1 MTRSHRQERITKKSK
16 YGEYEIL
23 KWVWFCLSE
32 KLAGYRGVLLELLQK
47 VGVKI
52 GDQIRIKRNGEI
64 YEGILM
70 PRSELGDEKHIE
82 IKLRTGYNIG
92 IHVSPTIKIEKLGE
106 GANPT
111 FTQPSLPS
119 EKPGLPK
126 VSIISTGGTIA
137 SRVDYRT
144 GAVRPALSAS
154 DLYAVVPELSEI
166 AVVKAEILFSILSE
180 NMTPNHWSET
190 AKTVARHIAEG
201 VEGVVVAHGTDTM
214 AYTSAALS
222 FALQDLPVPVLLV
235 GSQRSSDRPSS
246 DAALNL
252 LYTVTAAAKAPF
264 AEVAL
269 AFRDSISDKAIAIH
283 RGTKVRKCH
292 TSRRDTFQSINAK
305 PIAHVEEGKV
315 TMLTEDYRKRDPKR
329 KLVLKP
335 NFEEKIALVKTHPGF
350 NPKLIGW
357 LVEEGYRGIILE
369 GTGLGHVGTTCFNAI
384 KQAVEK
390 SMFVGMTSQCL
401 WGRVDMKVYET
412 GRDLMAIGVVPLGD
426 MLPETALVKLMW
438 AYGQTKSLD
447 VVKNIMATNIAG
459 EISSRTFYNH

>member
-1 MTRSHRQERITKKSK
+1 M
-16 YGEYEIL
+16 
-23 KWVWFCLSE
+23 SE
-32 KLAGYRGVLLELLQK
+32 KLAGYRGALLETLRK

-52 GDQIRIKRNGEI
+52 GDQIRIKRNGEV

-70 PRSELGDEKHIE
+70 PRSELGDEQHIE
-82 IKLRTGYNIG
+82 IKLMTGYNIG
-92 IHVSPTIKIEKLGE
+92 IRVSPTIKIEKLGE
-106 GANPT
+106 GAKPA
-111 FTQPSLPS
+111 FTQPPIPRG
-119 EKPGLPK
+119 KPGLPK

-166 AVVKAEILFSILSE
+166 AVINAEILFSILSE
-180 NMTPNHWSET
+180 DMTPKHWSET
-190 AKTVARHIAEG
+190 AKTVAHHIAAGADG
-201 VEGVVVAHGTDTM
+201 VIVAHGTDTM
-214 AYTSAALS
+214 AYTAAALS
-222 FALQDLPVPVLLV
+222 FALQNLPVPVLLV

-252 LYTVTAAAKAPF
+252 LYAVTAAAKAPF

-269 AFRDSISDKAIAIH
+269 AFRDSISDKAIALH

-292 TSRRDTFQSINAK
+292 TSRRDTFKSINAK
-305 PIAHVEEGKV
+305 PIARVEEGKV
-315 TMLTEDYRKRDPKR
+315 TMLIEDYKKRDPKR

-335 NFEEKIALVKTHPGF
+335 NFEEKVALVKAHPGF
-350 NPKLIGW
+350 NPKLIEW
-357 LVEEGYRGIILE
+357 LVEDGYRGIILE
-369 GTGLGHVGTTCFNAI
+369 GTGLGHVSTTCFDAI
-384 KQAVEK
+384 KRAVK
-390 SMFVGMTSQCL
+390 NKMFVGMTSQCL

-438 AYGQTKSLD
+438 VYGQTKSLD
-447 VVKNIMATNIAG
+447 AVKELMVTNMAG
-459 EISSRTFYNH
+459 EISARTFYTH